1 MNVDVLIYC
10 GVSYHAW
17 YCPILV
23 LEIIMPAWE
32 HNLRYAYTVMVTCI
46 GRRL

>member
-10 GVSYHAW
+10 GVSS
-17 YCPILV
+17 CLV
-23 LEIIMPAWE
+23 LPDSCLEIIMPAWE